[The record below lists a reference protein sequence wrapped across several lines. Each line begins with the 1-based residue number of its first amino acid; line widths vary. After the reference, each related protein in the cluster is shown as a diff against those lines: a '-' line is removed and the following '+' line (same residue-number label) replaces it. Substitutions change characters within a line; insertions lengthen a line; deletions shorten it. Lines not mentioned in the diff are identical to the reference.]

1 MAENNNNAPP
11 VEKFG
16 DTVRSGVD
24 HSGNF
29 AYATDNIS
37 IPPHY
42 ISLVNGGTLFHGRE
56 DEEPISHLNAFY
68 ELTMNHR
75 PANVPHDNIKRAL
88 FPFSLRDKAREWYD
102 SLPGYNVATFEDLKS
117 KFLLEYNSPMK
128 IERLRDAITSFRQQ
142 DDESFAEAWKRF
154 TEMLRKCPSHGLASG
169 RDLVKFYQGL
179 NNESMGLINASTGG
193 DLDNKTHEEVR
204 TLFQKL
210 ADNQRNWY
218 NPRRGVEK
226 KGNTF
231 GASVESERM
240 TAVEAQLANIS
251 TQMTSVVKAVSS
263 MQLNPQPQI
272 VAMVRCGLCQGRHH
286 TDQCQMIQSQET
298 VEDVNYI
305 GNNRQGFSQ
314 EDQFNNNHQN
324 WKPQQQGNWNQ
335 AGSSNNGGNQ
345 WRNNSQP
352 SGFDKKLSLEDQMGQ
367 IFAFMSKSQKEN
379 DFFKEKTIEKFGQL
393 GASMRNLETQIGQ
406 LATASHTRTPGT
418 IPSDTVPN
426 PKRN

>member
-1 MAENNNNAPP
+1 
-11 VEKFG
+11 
-16 DTVRSGVD
+16 
-24 HSGNF
+24 
-29 AYATDNIS
+29 
-37 IPPHY
+37 
-42 ISLVNGGTLFHGRE
+42 
-56 DEEPISHLNAFY
+56 
-68 ELTMNHR
+68 
-75 PANVPHDNIKRAL
+75 
-88 FPFSLRDKAREWYD
+88 
-102 SLPGYNVATFEDLKS
+102 
-117 KFLLEYNSPMK
+117 MK

-142 DDESFAEAWKRF
+142 DDESFTEAWKRF
-154 TEMLRKCPSHGLASG
+154 TEMLRKCPSHGLAPG

-218 NPRRGVEK
+218 NPRRMVEK
-226 KGNTF
+226 KGTTF

-251 TQMTSVVKAVSS
+251 TQMTSVAKAVSS

-272 VAMVRCGLCQGRHH
+272 VAM
-286 TDQCQMIQSQET
+286 
-298 VEDVNYI
+298 
-305 GNNRQGFSQ
+305 
-314 EDQFNNNHQN
+314 N

-352 SGFDKKLSLEDQMGQ
+352 PGFDKKPSLEDQMGQ
-367 IFAFMSKSQKEN
+367 IFSFMSKSQKEN

-393 GASMRNLETQIGQ
+393 EASMRNLETQIGQ
-406 LATASHTRTPGT
+406 LATASHTRTHGT

-426 PKRN
+426 PKGNEHCKAVTLRSEEIWIQCL

>member
-1 MAENNNNAPP
+1 MAENNDNAPP

-24 HSGNF
+24 HPGNF

-37 IPPHY
+37 IPPYY

-68 ELTMNHR
+68 KLTMNHR

-88 FPFSLRDKAREWYD
+88 FPFSLRDKTREWYD
-102 SLPGYNVATFEDLKS
+102 SLSGYNVATFEDPKS

-128 IERLRDAITSFRQQ
+128 IERLRDAITSFQQQ
-142 DDESFAEAWKRF
+142 DDESFAETWKRF
-154 TEMLRKCPSHGLASG
+154 TEMLRKCPSHGLAPG

-210 ADNQRNWY
+210 AGNQRNWY
-218 NPRRGVEK
+218 NPRRVVEK

-251 TQMTSVVKAVSS
+251 TQMASVVKAVSS
-263 MQLNPQPQI
+263 IQLNPQPQI
-272 VAMVRCGLCQGRHH
+272 VAMVKCGLCQGGHH

-314 EDQFNNNHQN
+314 GCQFNNNPQN
-324 WKPQQQGNWNQ
+324 WKPQQ
-335 AGSSNNGGNQ
+335 
-345 WRNNSQP
+345 
-352 SGFDKKLSLEDQMGQ
+352 
-367 IFAFMSKSQKEN
+367 
-379 DFFKEKTIEKFGQL
+379 
-393 GASMRNLETQIGQ
+393 
-406 LATASHTRTPGT
+406 
-418 IPSDTVPN
+418 
-426 PKRN
+426 